1 MVMHPCGAATPQ
13 ADPGG
18 AEGLCGLDGALL
30 VVVDTSS
37 EGDEDEILQKERLWE
52 GLCARELP
60 VVGRVHTMGLFMA
73 LTGSAD
79 RQCHSWG
86 GFAVL

>member
-1 MVMHPCGAATPQ
+1 MLQPHKQTPAGQ
-13 ADPGG
+13 R
-18 AEGLCGLDGALL
+18 GLCRLDGALL

-37 EGDEDEILQKERLWE
+37 EGDEDEILQKEGLWE

-60 VVGRVHTMGLFMA
+60 VVGWVHTMGLFMV

-79 RQCHSWG
+79 RWCHSWS